1 MRLAYFTVGVA
12 GVMLGATLLRKQ
24 PLLSIAHYTIN
35 INVEAPTGPLINN
48 NTADV
53 DALPVLGTDIAV
65 LPSAEQQLI
74 GSAQLIEPFMGI
86 DRARVVADHI
96 DTLQRSFLIWATRWY
111 RQYYGG
117 IKT

>member
-1 MRLAYFTVGVA
+1 
-12 GVMLGATLLRKQ
+12 
-24 PLLSIAHYTIN
+24 
-35 INVEAPTGPLINN
+35 
-48 NTADV
+48 
-53 DALPVLGTDIAV
+53 
-65 LPSAEQQLI
+65 
-74 GSAQLIEPFMGI
+74 MGI